1 MLSIIHGSAGLARIN
16 GILEWN
22 NGVFWGVSA
31 FGLGLGTLVVL
42 WYYTQDA
49 ECCMETTLDEQ

>member
-1 MLSIIHGSAGLARIN
+1 LARIN
-16 GILEWN
+16 GILEWK
-22 NGVFWGVSA
+22 NGLLWGVSA
-31 FGLGLGTLVVL
+31 FGLGLGTVVVL